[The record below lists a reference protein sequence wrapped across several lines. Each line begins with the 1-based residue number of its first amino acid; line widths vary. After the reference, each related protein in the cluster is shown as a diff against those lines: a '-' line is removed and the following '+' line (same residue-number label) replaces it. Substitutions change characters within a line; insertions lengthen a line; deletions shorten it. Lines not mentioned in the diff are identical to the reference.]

1 MAVSVSVSVSS
12 VDAKVTK
19 QMNGLAGATLK
30 NVYDSKNQ
38 NLKEKFIFS
47 NLPDNYKIWRSNILE
62 MADRYYWTVKNS
74 TILAWK
80 QTYIL

>member
-1 MAVSVSVSVSS
+1 MAVLVSVSVSVSVLVSVSS

-30 NVYDSKNQ
+30 NVYDSRNQ

-47 NLPDNYKIWRSNILE
+47 NLPDNYKI
-62 MADRYYWTVKNS
+62 
-74 TILAWK
+74 
-80 QTYIL
+80 

>member
-30 NVYDSKNQ
+30 NVYDSRNQ

-47 NLPDNYKIWRSNILE
+47 NLPDNYKI
-62 MADRYYWTVKNS
+62 
-74 TILAWK
+74 
-80 QTYIL
+80 